1 MSDPVKPAANQTDAA
16 KQQEAE
22 RQKREHERQE
32 AAKRQEQA
40 KKDAEKRR
48 AERASARPEGEA
60 VPVIAPF
67 GSRLAD
73 PMEQMFL
80 DGRAID
86 SNLQPI
92 GKMDPADPR
101 VNLVRPVPLDAAEQ
115 ESLKGELKP
124 GEQGWIELDEVGSPT
139 GQATNVPP
147 INKPAAP
154 VSVVIVAPPV
164 VLSTPAG
171 AYLTEAGM
179 NPSPQVYKY
188 SSPAYNRNYE
198 GIAEQVAERDSL
210 IIPEAKSAA

>member
-1 MSDPVKPAANQTDAA
+1 MSDPQKPAAPNDAE
-16 KQQEAE
+16 KQ
-22 RQKREHERQE
+22 KQE
-32 AAKRQEQA
+32 AAKREQA
-40 KKDAEKRR
+40 KQHAAAGKAAPE
-48 AERASARPEGEA
+48 AR
-60 VPVIAPF
+60 PVIAPF

-92 GKMDPADPR
+92 GKMDPSDPR

-115 ESLKGELKP
+115 ESLKGELKS
-124 GEQGWIELDEVGSPT
+124 GEQGWIELDEVGSPVGT
-139 GQATNVPP
+139 ATNIPP
-147 INKPAAP
+147 VNKPAAP
-154 VSVVIVAPPV
+154 VSATIVAPPV

-188 SSPAYNRNYE
+188 SSPAYNRDYST
-198 GIAEQVAERDSL
+198 IAEQVAERDSL
-210 IIPEAKSAA
+210 IIPAPKAA